1 MILAEGA
8 DTVPGW
14 RLLIPLPQEIVWS
27 AIFLLIFV
35 LVFMKFVLPRM
46 NAVLD
51 ERSEKIEGGIRNAEK
66 VQEQVD
72 QLKSDQEQELAA
84 ARQEAA
90 AIREKARTDGQKI
103 VDEARSRADSENERV
118 LDTLEY
124 DIKVR
129 AFNIAGT
136 SLAPPKYR
144 GNKILM
150 LNTSMWFYKPGLS
163 RPVPISQRQKL
174 MGDASYGDIAST
186 NYAEHYSA
194 TRLPD
199 EVVDGEDCYV
209 FDLKARIGKVTY
221 DRIVYW
227 VSKQRQLGLKADYLT
242 VSGKKFKSASMEY
255 GNSVEFNGQRRPFLS
270 RIAMRGEL
278 LNGTVT
284 YLQLRSPRIE
294 PIPDYVF
301 DLNLFMR

>member
-1 MILAEGA
+1 MTMSSKHWLGALFLMIASAADATPPGELSAE
-8 DTVPGW
+8 
-14 RLLIPLPQEIVWS
+14 
-27 AIFLLIFV
+27 AI
-35 LVFMKFVLPRM
+35 
-46 NAVLD
+46 
-51 ERSEKIEGGIRNAEK
+51 
-66 VQEQVD
+66 
-72 QLKSDQEQELAA
+72 LK
-84 ARQEAA
+84 EA
-90 AIREKARTDGQKI
+90 
-103 VDEARSRADSENERV
+103 DEARGSISGLAWQVAIESTENERV

-129 AFNIAGT
+129 AFNVAGM

-150 LNTSMWFYKPGLS
+150 LNSSMWFYKPGLS

-174 MGDASYGDIAST
+174 MGDAAYGDIAAT
-186 NYAEHYSA
+186 NYAEYYDA

-199 EVVDGEDCYV
+199 ALVDGEACYV
-209 FDLKARIGKVTY
+209 FDLKARNGKVTY

-227 VSKQRQLGLKADYLT
+227 VSKERRLGLKADYFT

-255 GNSVEFNGQRRPFLS
+255 GNRVELNGQRRPFIS
-270 RIAMRGEL
+270 RIALRGEL
-278 LNGTVT
+278 LNGAVT
-284 YLQLRSPRIE
+284 YLQLRNPRLE

>member
-1 MILAEGA
+1 
-8 DTVPGW
+8 
-14 RLLIPLPQEIVWS
+14 
-27 AIFLLIFV
+27 
-35 LVFMKFVLPRM
+35 M
-46 NAVLD
+46 NANHFLRPARRGRAAMPGALLLSLLLMCLLLSPGAGA
-51 ERSEKIEGGIRNAEK
+51 EPSSEVI
-66 VQEQVD
+66 
-72 QLKSDQEQELAA
+72 LKAA
-84 ARQEAA
+84 
-90 AIREKARTDGQKI
+90 
-103 VDEARSRADSENERV
+103 DEARGSISGLVWQVAVESTENERV

-255 GNSVEFNGQRRPFLS
+255 GNSIEFHGQRRPFLS

>member
-1 MILAEGA
+1 MTMSSKHWLGALFLMIASAADATPPGEPSAE
-8 DTVPGW
+8 
-14 RLLIPLPQEIVWS
+14 
-27 AIFLLIFV
+27 AI
-35 LVFMKFVLPRM
+35 
-46 NAVLD
+46 
-51 ERSEKIEGGIRNAEK
+51 
-66 VQEQVD
+66 
-72 QLKSDQEQELAA
+72 LK
-84 ARQEAA
+84 EA
-90 AIREKARTDGQKI
+90 
-103 VDEARSRADSENERV
+103 DEARGSISGLAWQVAIESTENERV

-129 AFNIAGT
+129 AFNVAGM

-150 LNTSMWFYKPGLS
+150 LNSSMWFYKPGLS

-174 MGDASYGDIAST
+174 MGDAAYGDIAAT
-186 NYAEHYSA
+186 NYAEYYDA

-199 EVVDGEDCYV
+199 ALVDGEACYV
-209 FDLKARIGKVTY
+209 FDLKARNEKVTY

-227 VSKQRQLGLKADYLT
+227 VSKERRLGLKADYFT

-255 GNSVEFNGQRRPFLS
+255 GNRVELNGQRRPFIS
-270 RIAMRGEL
+270 RIALRGEL
-278 LNGTVT
+278 LNGAVT
-284 YLQLRSPRIE
+284 YLQLRNPRLE